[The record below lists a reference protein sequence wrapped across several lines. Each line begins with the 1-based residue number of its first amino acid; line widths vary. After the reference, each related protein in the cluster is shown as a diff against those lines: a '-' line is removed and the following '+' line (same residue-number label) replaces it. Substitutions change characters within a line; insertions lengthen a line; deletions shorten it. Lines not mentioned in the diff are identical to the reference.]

1 MGMTDW
7 DIRIILDYLPGG
19 VLSGLLLQIHR
30 GDQNVLT
37 TSPMIGIGMA
47 GALIGCAKH
56 GTNGDM
62 NAVGALVFPGW
73 WNNEVVS
80 RGLTDACRQALK
92 ASTEHRW

>member
-7 DIRIILDYLPGG
+7 DIRIITDYLPDG
-19 VLSGLLLQIHR
+19 VLYGFLLQIHR

-37 TSPMIGIGMA
+37 TSPQASNGMA

-56 GTNGDM
+56 GTNADL
-62 NAVGALVFPGW
+62 NAIGVLVFPGW

-80 RGLTDACRQALK
+80 RGITDTTRQALK
-92 ASTEHRW
+92 ASAEHRW